1 MATIILKGTQKE
13 IECTVVQ
20 AESINKLKE
29 QRADPKTMLNIS
41 GVSVELGDIRYAI
54 TDRAFDKELIAEE
67 KQSEN
72 DEHYERVVREYNN
85 FIEKRCYLP
94 VEEKSKDVKLF
105 ETLYFGV
112 KNKKLTEEQKEYVSK
127 MQREYFEKNPRH
139 PYAKVNYFKLLK
151 DLPVAKDDWNDMP
164 YHVGSFSLRLIRNV
178 LEEAFKTAHN
188 LKLITN

>member
-20 AESINKLKE
+20 AENINKMKE
-29 QRADPKTMLNIS
+29 ERVDPKTMLNIS
-41 GVSVELGDIRYAI
+41 GVSVELGDIRYAM
-54 TDRAFDKELIAEE
+54 TDKAFDKELIAEE

-72 DEHYERVVREYNN
+72 DEHYSRIVKEYNN
-85 FIEKRCYLP
+85 FIEKRCYLS
-94 VEEKSKDVKLF
+94 VDEKSKDVKLF

-112 KNKKLTEEQKEYVSK
+112 KNKKLTEEQKEYVAK

-139 PYAKVNYFKLLK
+139 PYAKVNYFNLLK

-178 LEEAFKTAHN
+178 LEEAFKTAHS

>member
-41 GVSVELGDIRYAI
+41 GVSVELGDIRYAM
-54 TDRAFDKELIAEE
+54 TDRAFDKDLIAEE

-72 DEHYERVVREYNN
+72 DEHYNRVVKEYNS
-85 FIEKRCYLP
+85 FIEKRCYLS

-112 KNKKLTEEQKEYVSK
+112 KNKKLTEEQKECVSK

>member
-41 GVSVELGDIRYAI
+41 GVSVELGDIRYAM

-72 DEHYERVVREYNN
+72 DEHYNRVVKEYNN
-85 FIEKRCYLP
+85 FIEKRCYLS